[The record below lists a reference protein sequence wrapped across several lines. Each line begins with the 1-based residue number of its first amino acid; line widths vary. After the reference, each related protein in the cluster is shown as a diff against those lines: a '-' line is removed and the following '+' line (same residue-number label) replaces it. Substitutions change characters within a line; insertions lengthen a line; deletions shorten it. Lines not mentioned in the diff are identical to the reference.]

1 VEFNVQ
7 GEKFY
12 ACSSILVQ
20 RSKYFENALSGIWA
34 ESTIDHQNE
43 DTCNETKLE
52 GNTKELE
59 ADEEIGNVT
68 EKKNDSKLDENKLK
82 YQIKHRINI
91 SDYKPLSFAKML
103 SYLYTNQIDWTISNN
118 TNTIQENNI
127 SLTIEIYCIADRYL
141 LTDLC
146 QRAKNRIFEELTIDN
161 VAEIMFRLVPKYE
174 DLKEPILSFMAE
186 NFEDVCNS
194 KGFKDVLANP
204 NDYTCYNQIISE
216 VLSKHFKIQKAK
228 LNK

>member
-1 VEFNVQ
+1 V
-7 GEKFY
+7 
-12 ACSSILVQ
+12 
-20 RSKYFENALSGIWA
+20 WA
-34 ESTIDHQNE
+34 ESTINNQSKENI
-43 DTCNETKLE
+43 CIETKIE
-52 GNTKELE
+52 GDTKETE
-59 ADEEIGNVT
+59 AEKEIDNSI
-68 EKKNDSKLDENKLK
+68 EKKNDSEESNEELK
-82 YQIKHRINI
+82 HQIKHRIYI

-103 SYLYTNQIDWTISNN
+103 TYLYTNQIDWVNNN
-118 TNTIQENNI
+118 TTTDENNNNI
-127 SLTIEIYCIADRYL
+127 SFTIEIYCIADRYL

-146 QRAKNRIFEELTIDN
+146 QRAKNRIFEELTVNN

-204 NDYTCYNQIISE
+204 NDYTYYHRIMYE
-216 VLSKHFKIQKAK
+216 VLSQHFKIQKAR